1 MMFKSIALLKKK
13 AGLTRQQFI
22 DYYENNHAPLIVR
35 LTPGIRA
42 YHRNFIDWNG
52 MFEAA
57 DGSETNFDCVTEVWF
72 DDRAAYEKAM
82 AVLTSP
88 DVAKQ
93 IADDEEHVFD
103 RSKTRMFV
111 VDETKSPIGQ

>member
-1 MMFKSIALLKKK
+1 MAFKSIALLKRK

-35 LTPGIRA
+35 LTPGIKA

-52 MFEAA
+52 VFEAA
-57 DGSETNFDCVTEVWF
+57 DGSDINFDSVTELWF
-72 DDRAAYEKAM
+72 EDREAYDAAM
-82 AVLTSP
+82 AVWTRP
-88 DVAKQ
+88 DVAQ
-93 IADDEEHVFD
+93 AIADDEENVFD

-111 VDETKSPIGQ
+111 VDETKSPIG